1 MLKLLDRPLQDLPGL
16 VARKSGQS
24 WVYALPV
31 GEPIVFWDDE
41 KMDYVQTNITQPWA
55 EDLVTNTNRAIS
67 DWAAETPAGMTPYHP
82 PILREHQLEGWR
94 GGDILE
100 TRLAGSQAE
109 KNYGVYLLVDWL
121 PGVWEQIQAG
131 ETAHV
136 SIGTLARYVDSK
148 GRDYSP
154 MINELSITETPRL
167 KNIGAIQD
175 TVSLRLSDAL
185 TQGVKI
191 MGYEEIMAML
201 QQIADRLGAVEEGIP
216 ALAQQVADIA
226 AMCAEMA
233 VPAVVEAGDG
243 MKKDEDLKMGGD
255 MLEDE
260 LLMMDPEREDEVL
273 ETILERKVGV
283 ELCEKIMRLTRSKSK
298 AAPSIRLN
306 DAPASKPAPASKLNR
321 PEARL
326 QQARSKGLTGLAAIE
341 AAFGK

>member
-1 MLKLLDRPLQDLPGL
+1 
-16 VARKSGQS
+16 
-24 WVYALPV
+24 
-31 GEPIVFWDDE
+31 
-41 KMDYVQTNITQPWA
+41 
-55 EDLVTNTNRAIS
+55 
-67 DWAAETPAGMTPYHP
+67 
-82 PILREHQLEGWR
+82 
-94 GGDILE
+94 
-100 TRLAGSQAE
+100 
-109 KNYGVYLLVDWL
+109 
-121 PGVWEQIQAG
+121 
-131 ETAHV
+131 
-136 SIGTLARYVDSK
+136 
-148 GRDYSP
+148 
-154 MINELSITETPRL
+154 
-167 KNIGAIQD
+167 
-175 TVSLRLSDAL
+175 
-185 TQGVKI
+185 

-201 QQIADRLGAVEEGIP
+201 QQIADRLGAVEEGLP

-243 MKKDEDLKMGGD
+243 MKKDETKMGED

-306 DAPASKPAPASKLNR
+306 DAPASKPSPASKPNR